1 MGTYHQRQILCCSH
15 FKIYIG
21 KLAEVVPNSAKIGF
35 VVSTKIHKRA
45 VQRNRIKR
53 VARETF
59 RLIFK
64 ENPELSSVLNKYMSF
79 VVVAKSS
86 ATGASNKELRDDILE
101 AIKKIKA

>member
-21 KLAEVVPNSAKIGF
+21 KLAENPENVAKIGF

-53 VARETF
+53 CAREVF

-64 ENPELSSVLNKYMSF
+64 ENTELSAILNKYMSF
-79 VVVAKSS
+79 VVVAKPS
-86 ATGASNKELRDDILE
+86 AVGATNKELSEDILS
-101 AIKKIKA
+101 AISKIKA

>member
-21 KLAEVVPNSAKIGF
+21 KLAETEQNSAKIGF

-59 RLIFK
+59 RLVYK
-64 ENPELSSVLNKYMSF
+64 ENPELASILNKYLSF

-86 ATGASNKELRDDILE
+86 AIEAKNSELREDILS
-101 AIKKIKA
+101 AIVKIKA

>member
-21 KLAEVVPNSAKIGF
+21 KLAEVEPNCAKIGF

-53 VARETF
+53 VARETL

-64 ENPELSSVLNKYMSF
+64 ENQELASVLNKYMSF

-86 ATGASNKELRDDILE
+86 AVEASNNELREDILS
-101 AIKKIKA
+101 AISKIKV

>member
-1 MGTYHQRQILCCSH
+1 MGTYHQRQILCSSY

-21 KLAEVVPNSAKIGF
+21 KLASEEDSKAKVGF
-35 VVSTKIHKRA
+35 VVSTKVHKRA

-64 ENPELSSVLNKYMSF
+64 ENSELSAVLNKYMSF

-86 ATGASNKELRDDILE
+86 AVEASNKELREDILS
-101 AIKKIKA
+101 AVKKIKV